1 MTWGLRGLKFVS
13 IRGAG
18 HMAHKDQRQASW
30 VMIDSFL
37 KGNELPY
44 NSNDE

>member
-13 IRGAG
+13 IKAAG

-37 KGNELPY
+37 KGNELPEK
-44 NSNDE
+44 SE